1 MLPPPEKPAVSVGG
15 SVQIFARA
23 GPAAKRSRHTGEAS
37 LERVLLQPA
46 VELQSYST
54 QFSVVSEMNVLQIHC
69 TLQDL
74 VMGKN

>member
-46 VELQSYST
+46 VEL
-54 QFSVVSEMNVLQIHC
+54 
-69 TLQDL
+69 
-74 VMGKN
+74 